1 MQNHIEKIVEKP
13 PSQTS
18 HHQPLSRRQS
28 HNVNV
33 EDIIAQQ
40 VTEATTTDKK
50 KFNGI
55 LVRFFHYLKL
65 ISIQIFFIDAIET
78 TRIAR
83 HHESHFTLCF
93 FRSFVLV
100 FLSSV
105 LPQNSRAR
113 FTMTFEL
120 GQEGQIANI
129 TRPTIN
135 DLNTSSLA
143 QIAQLVASTGQ
154 LFNIVDLNQ
163 WSSEHPE
170 INVDDELK
178 QTQAV
183 LCMPIFNGQ
192 KNVIGV
198 VQLINK
204 VRKLLSLCL
213 CSKTKKK
220 KNVDPADY
228 VEFLVW

>member
-1 MQNHIEKIVEKP
+1 
-13 PSQTS
+13 
-18 HHQPLSRRQS
+18 
-28 HNVNV
+28 
-33 EDIIAQQ
+33 
-40 VTEATTTDKK
+40 
-50 KFNGI
+50 
-55 LVRFFHYLKL
+55 
-65 ISIQIFFIDAIET
+65 
-78 TRIAR
+78 
-83 HHESHFTLCF
+83 
-93 FRSFVLV
+93 
-100 FLSSV
+100 
-105 LPQNSRAR
+105 
-113 FTMTFEL
+113 MTFEL

-163 WSSEHPE
+163 WSNEHPE

-204 VRKLLSLCL
+204 VRKLLLVWL
-213 CSKTKKK
+213 CSKKKK
-220 KNVDPADY
+220 ENDRIATEDPTDC
-228 VEFLVW
+228 VEFIRLVNVQEDETSFTDTDVSIIEAFAIFCGLGIHNTQMYENACKLMAKQKVALECLSYHATATQTQTMKLVQDTIQSAEDYALYSFKFIGKPRKLPPIRFRWGFAMLSACICV

>member
-1 MQNHIEKIVEKP
+1 MKL
-13 PSQTS
+13 SLGF
-18 HHQPLSRRQS
+18 PLSQIDIDS
-28 HNVNV
+28 H
-33 EDIIAQQ
+33 
-40 VTEATTTDKK
+40 
-50 KFNGI
+50 
-55 LVRFFHYLKL
+55 FFF
-65 ISIQIFFIDAIET
+65 FFIDAIET
-78 TRIAR
+78 KMTST
-83 HHESHFTLCF
+83 HTFLFCSSF
-93 FRSFVLV
+93 FY
-100 FLSSV
+100 FLFFN
-105 LPQNSRAR
+105 LLQNSRAR

-143 QIAQLVASTGQ
+143 QIAQLVASTGHI
-154 LFNIVDLNQ
+154 FNIIDLNQ
-163 WSSEHPE
+163 WSNEHPE

-204 VRKLLSLCL
+204 VRK
-213 CSKTKKK
+213 
-220 KNVDPADY
+220 N
-228 VEFLVW
+228 